1 MQLNVQIDSF
11 EFHAIAA
18 AARCLGGSLGVRA
31 GRRQVEVRVADDTF
45 LFPSISSAAR
55 WIGEFVQFMD
65 AAGRPLAVPQ
75 SVRRA
80 FVAALAAQFAACDG
94 GGAAQPAVPKAPP
107 PSLEQSVVA
116 LLDALDDA
124 IDLPADLTPDDV
136 LHLVPRALPRL
147 RGRPDLV
154 ARKLLLK
161 AVSDDLHPMIR
172 VSRIGSIGFHFE
184 RKEARC

>member
-1 MQLNVQIDSF
+1 MCLTVQIDSCDF
-11 EFHAIAA
+11 TAIAS
-18 AARCLGGSLGVRA
+18 AARQLVDGLGLSI

-55 WIGEFVQFMD
+55 WIGEFVQFTGAD
-65 AAGRPLAVPQ
+65 GRPLAVPQ

-80 FVAALAAQFAACDG
+80 FVAALAAQFAAG
-94 GGAAQPAVPKAPP
+94 GGVVAAQPAVPKAP

-136 LHLVPRALPRL
+136 VHLVPRALPRL
-147 RGRPDLV
+147 RGRPDLI
-154 ARKLLLK
+154 ARKLLLL
-161 AVSDDLHPMIR
+161 AAATDDLHPSLRASRLGKDGFR
-172 VSRIGSIGFHFE
+172 VE
-184 RKEARC
+184 RKEV

>member
-1 MQLNVQIDSF
+1 MCLTVQIDSF
-11 EFHAIAA
+11 DFTAIAS
-18 AARCLGGSLGVRA
+18 AARQLMDGLGLSI

-55 WIGEFVQFMD
+55 WVGEFVQFMD
-65 AAGRPLAVPQ
+65 ADGRPLAVPQ

-94 GGAAQPAVPKAPP
+94 GAAAQPAVPKAPP

-124 IDLPADLTPDDV
+124 IDLPADLTQDDV
-136 LHLVPRALPRL
+136 VHLVPRALPRL

-154 ARKLLLK
+154 VRKLLLK

-172 VSRIGSIGFHFE
+172 VSRIGSIGFHLE
-184 RKEARC
+184 HKEM